1 MDIEDTSTML
11 ETAPEAAKQYR
22 ARQRLVDTVTLE
34 IIRGKLL
41 ALADE
46 MGIVLARTAMSPV
59 IYEVLDFA
67 CGFCDPDGQLVA
79 QTNGITVFTGT
90 FALHVDV
97 MRRKYAGQIRPGDI
111 YMSNNPYEGG
121 THLNDVAII
130 KPTFVNDE
138 LLGFAISI
146 AHWTDVGGKMAG
158 SLPADATEIYQEGIR
173 FTGVRLYR
181 RANDRTICSRP
192 SRRTSACRR
201 CRSAISTRNWRRYE
215 SRTAGCRSCARNT
228 AAPRCARL
236 PPYYRD
242 Q

>member
-1 MDIEDTSTML
+1 MGPNRAGQRSVIFERQRESDWRLLRGNREMEEEGTSTVF
-11 ETAPEAAKQYR
+11 EGVPEATTQCHVRKPA
-22 ARQRLVDTVTLE
+22 ADASTLE

-67 CGFCDPDGQLVA
+67 CGFCDPEGQLVS

-158 SLPADATEIYQEGIR
+158 SLP
-173 FTGVRLYR
+173 
-181 RANDRTICSRP
+181 
-192 SRRTSACRR
+192 
-201 CRSAISTRNWRRYE
+201 
-215 SRTAGCRSCARNT
+215 
-228 AAPRCARL
+228 
-236 PPYYRD
+236 
-242 Q
+242 